1 MSISAIAKGITI
13 GLAAGAITYTISNAT
28 GKQMKKVKNSA
39 GKAIRA
45 IGDVVD
51 GISYMLH

>member
-13 GLAAGAITYTISNAT
+13 GLAAGAITYTISNAS